1 MALKTSKSAG
11 KPVRLGDRQMDLI
24 ARALADPRRY
34 AILKQ
39 IGECES
45 TACSDLRECQPISA
59 ATLSH
64 HMKELEN
71 AGLIHIVR
79 EGKFAHMTL
88 RRDVLKAYLTH
99 LSRI

>member
-1 MALKTSKSAG
+1 MKSGRKTTKLS
-11 KPVRLGDRQMDLI
+11 DRRFALI
-24 ARALADPRRY
+24 ARALADPRRV
-34 AILKQ
+34 AILGK
-39 IGECES
+39 IGERDS
-45 TACSDLRECQPISA
+45 ASCSDLRQCQPISA

-71 AGLIHIVR
+71 AGLIEIVR

-88 RRDVLKAYLTH
+88 QRDVLQAYVER